1 MWQQWLNG
9 LLGLWLIALPFTMG
23 LGTGVTW
30 TLVITGAGVAIL
42 GFWGAI
48 EHKGME
54 HRYHRTA

>member
-9 LLGLWLIALPFTMG
+9 LLGLWLIALPFLSG

-30 TLVITGAGVAIL
+30 TLVITGVAVALL

-48 EHKGME
+48 EHRGME
-54 HRYHRTA
+54 RRYHRTA